1 MPESKAFK
9 YVINPF
15 KFSGSYIAQT
25 GEPNVAGTSGYPG
38 SSSATPA
45 LAGDLGGPPGAVM
58 SSGGG
63 TATTGRPFY
72 IQRNSQFAPG
82 LQDLDFRV
90 SRDIPIFRGIYMQL
104 SAEAFNLA
112 NHRIITGVNSTYATY
127 VAPGATNSGYACPAS
142 AAGPTT
148 AGSTFGGCYV
158 PLVSATAAFNTPS
171 ATNNLLYG
179 PRQMQF
185 IAKLFF

>member
-1 MPESKAFK
+1 
-9 YVINPF
+9 
-15 KFSGSYIAQT
+15 
-25 GEPNVAGTSGYPG
+25 
-38 SSSATPA
+38 
-45 LAGDLGGPPGAVM
+45 M

-82 LQDLDFRV
+82 LQNVDFRV
-90 SRDIPIFRGIYMQL
+90 SRDIPIFRSVYMQL

-127 VAPGATNSGYACPAS
+127 VLPSTTPGSTCPAS
-142 AAGPTT
+142 TPAAVG
-148 AGSTFGGCYV
+148 ATFGGCYV
-158 PLVSATAAFNTPS
+158 PLVSATAGFNTAS